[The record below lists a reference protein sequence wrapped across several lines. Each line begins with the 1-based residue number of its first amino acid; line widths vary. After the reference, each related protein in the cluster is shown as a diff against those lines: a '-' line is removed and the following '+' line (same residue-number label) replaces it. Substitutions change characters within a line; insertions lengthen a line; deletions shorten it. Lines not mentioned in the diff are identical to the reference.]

1 MCKQLR
7 AHHCCVTAL
16 DPGCALVWRNPDKIL
31 CRGLD
36 ATASTFVRVLRQ
48 YPLGRLAVF
57 CYVVF
62 VHLFMYLLISRLQ
75 HRALTDLSAAQLH
88 LR

>member
-1 MCKQLR
+1 MPVWQSSDKPR
-7 AHHCCVTAL
+7 AS
-16 DPGCALVWRNPDKIL
+16 

-62 VHLFMYLLISRLQ
+62 VHLFMYMLISRLQ
-75 HRALTDLSAAQLH
+75 HRALTDLTAAQPQ

>member
-1 MCKQLR
+1 M
-7 AHHCCVTAL
+7 
-16 DPGCALVWRNPDKIL
+16 
-31 CRGLD
+31 
-36 ATASTFVRVLRQ
+36 LRQ

-75 HRALTDLSAAQLH
+75 HRALADSAAQPQ
-88 LR
+88 LRL

>member
-1 MCKQLR
+1 MCKQLSGYWCWVSNLFPR
-7 AHHCCVTAL
+7 WPLVCRSSDRTA
-16 DPGCALVWRNPDKIL
+16 